1 LHSNVG
7 TSILVLFQHTLRK
20 FYRKYLS
27 LFCLNYIFDLQDGT
41 LTVVV
46 TPVVVA
52 TMVVAAVVV
61 ASVVVATAVVV
72 AVVVSIH
79 NYENRL
85 IDNMKG

>member
-1 LHSNVG
+1 MYNR
-7 TSILVLFQHTLRK
+7 FFALR
-20 FYRKYLS
+20 
-27 LFCLNYIFDLQDGT
+27 LNYILDLQDGT

-61 ASVVVATAVVV
+61 ASVVVATVVVV

-79 NYENRL
+79 NYENRAVKNERL
-85 IDNMKG
+85 WTNLTRCG